1 MKIDQ
6 AKIDHVK
13 MQDAKIE
20 DALDLDVLLHPARAF
35 AHPRDVVADADLT
48 TNEKRAILAS
58 WASDACAIEAAPALR
73 QSPAGPPVTFDE
85 IMEALRE
92 LDAQVRRADA
102 PHTPPHYRQVVGHG
116 LRRPRRRRDGEGGAP
131 QPSML

>member
-6 AKIDHVK
+6 AKI
-13 MQDAKIE
+13 QDAKIQDPKIE

-35 AHPRDVVADADLT
+35 AHPREVVADADLT

-85 IMEALRE
+85 IMEALRQ

-102 PHTPPHYRQVVGHG
+102 PPHYRQVVGHG

-131 QPSML
+131 QPSMP